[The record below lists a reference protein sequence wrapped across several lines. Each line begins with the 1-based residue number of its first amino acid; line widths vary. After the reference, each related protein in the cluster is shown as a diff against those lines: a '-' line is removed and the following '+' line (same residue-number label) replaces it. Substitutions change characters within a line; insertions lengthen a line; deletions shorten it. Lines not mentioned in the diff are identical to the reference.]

1 MKIQLR
7 HTTRLDYT
15 NEVTD
20 GVMDVRLGPLSDDH
34 QRWVAFQLHATPNA
48 AVGSYVDGFGNA
60 ANLITVRR
68 AHKFLEVESR
78 GEIETLL
85 SDPFMVPLRAP
96 RELTAVERVDYL
108 APSPLVPADERLPL
122 MAADVAM
129 LEPFDAV
136 RGLMQV
142 VHSTLAYE
150 QQVTDVTSDV
160 RAVLDAGSGVC
171 QDFTH
176 VLIGLCRALAIPA
189 RYVSGYL
196 VSGRGIGE
204 NASHAWVEAYTP
216 SHGWRG
222 FDPTNDLVASD
233 QHVKMAIGRDYGDV
247 PPTRGAY
254 RGAAEERLSV
264 GVAVLPVD

>member
-1 MKIQLR
+1 VKIKLK
-7 HTTRLDYT
+7 HSTRLEYT
-15 NEVTD
+15 HEVTD
-20 GVMDVRLGPLSDDH
+20 GVMDVRLGPFSDEH
-34 QRWVAFQLHATPNA
+34 QRWFAFQLHATPNA

-68 AHKFLEVESR
+68 PHKFLQVESR

-85 SDPFMVPLRAP
+85 TDPFALPLRPP
-96 RELTAVERVDYL
+96 RALTAVERVDYL
-108 APSPLVPADERLPL
+108 APSPLVPADERLPRL
-122 MAADVAM
+122 AAQASR

-136 RGLMQV
+136 RELMRL
-142 VHSTLAYE
+142 VHAELTYE
-150 QQVTDVTSDV
+150 QVTDVTFDV
-160 RAVLDAGSGVC
+160 GAVLDAGSGVC

-196 VSGRGIGE
+196 VSGRGVGE

-216 SHGWRG
+216 THGWRG
-222 FDPTNDLVASD
+222 FDPTNGLVASD
-233 QHVKMAIGRDYGDV
+233 QHVKMAIGRDYADV

-254 RGAAEERLSV
+254 RGMAEEKLTV

>member
-1 MKIQLR
+1 MKIKLT
-7 HTTRLDYT
+7 HSTRLEYT
-15 NEVTD
+15 HEVTD

-48 AVGSYVDGFGNA
+48 GVGSYVDGFGNA
-60 ANLITVRR
+60 AHLITVRR
-68 AHKFLEVESR
+68 PHQFLQVESR

-85 SDPFMVPLRAP
+85 ADPFALPLRPP

-108 APSPLVPADERLPL
+108 APSPLVPADERLPR
-122 MAADVAM
+122 MAARM
-129 LEPFDAV
+129 STLEPFEAV
-136 RGLMQV
+136 REMMRL
-142 VHSTLAYE
+142 VHAELTYE

-160 RAVLDAGSGVC
+160 SAVLDAGSGVC

-196 VSGRGIGE
+196 VSGRGVGE
-204 NASHAWVEAYTP
+204 NASHAWVEAFTL

-254 RGAAEERLSV
+254 RGLAEEQLSV
-264 GVAVLPVD
+264 EVAVLPFD